1 MSSSGGGSGGSGGGM
16 TTEQRAE
23 QMAAA
28 IKSMEGQLEMVI
40 RNEEAAARA
49 RASAASAVESVRQI
63 KEKEAGGTS
72 ESSSETLLAIGG
84 GVFVQAKVAPSDKML
99 LEIGSGVAVEKDPKL
114 VLDYLENRIREID
127 VAIKNTGAEKANL
140 AEHIEQYRMQ
150 LSQVIQST
158 YGQRG
163 HV

>member
-1 MSSSGGGSGGSGGGM
+1 MSGGSGGM
-16 TTEQRAE
+16 TPEQRAE

-28 IKSMEGQLEMVI
+28 IKAMEDQLEMVI
-40 RNEEAAARA
+40 RNEEAAVRA
-49 RASAASAVESVRQI
+49 RAAAASAIESVRQI
-63 KEKEAGGTS
+63 KENGAGGAS
-72 ESSSETLLAIGG
+72 ESPSETLLAIGG

-99 LEIGSGVAVEKDPKL
+99 LEIGSGVAVEKDPKH

-127 VAIKNTGAEKANL
+127 VAIKNTGAEKTNL

-150 LSQVIQST
+150 LNQVIQSA

>member
-1 MSSSGGGSGGSGGGM
+1 MSGGGSGM
-16 TTEQRAE
+16 TPEQRAE

-28 IKSMEGQLEMVI
+28 IKAMEDQLEMVI

-49 RASAASAVESVRQI
+49 RAAAASAVESVRQI
-63 KEKEAGGTS
+63 KERGTGGTS
-72 ESSSETLLAIGG
+72 ESPSETLLAIGG
-84 GVFVQAKVAPSDKML
+84 GVFVQAKVAPSDRML
-99 LEIGSGVAVEKDPKL
+99 LEIGSGVAVEKEPEH

-127 VAIKNTGAEKANL
+127 VAIRNTGAEKANL

-150 LSQVIQST
+150 LNQVIQSA

>member
-1 MSSSGGGSGGSGGGM
+1 MSSGGGGGGGA
-16 TTEQRAE
+16 TPEQMAE

-28 IKSMEGQLEMVI
+28 IKAMEDQLEMVI
-40 RNEEAAARA
+40 RNEEAAVRA
-49 RASAASAVESVRQI
+49 RAAAVSAVESVRQI
-63 KEKEAGGTS
+63 SGNGAGGATS
-72 ESSSETLLAIGG
+72 ESPSETLLAIGG

-99 LEIGSGVAVEKDPKL
+99 MEIGSGVAVEKDPKH

-127 VAIKNTGAEKANL
+127 VAIKNTGAEKTSL

-150 LSQVIQST
+150 LNQVIQSA